1 MKRKLMVK
9 SLILGF
15 LLSVVLGGISLAE
28 AQRGQHMMRG
38 QPDQPYDARE
48 DLNGFQGMGMMGPGM
63 MGPGMGMMGPGM
75 MGPGMGMMG
84 PDKHMQGLLDYLQL
98 TDEQREEVRS
108 IQRKVRREHMEAMLD
123 VMELR
128 EDMWAAF
135 REQRPD
141 PENMRQ
147 MHEAM
152 SEKKGDM
159 LVSFIEMRN
168 SIYDLL
174 TDEQRERVRTFYEQ
188 RREVHHG
195 PRWER

>member
-9 SLILGF
+9 SLVLGF

-38 QPDQPYDARE
+38 QPDQPFDARE
-48 DLNGFQGMGMMGPGM
+48 DFNGFQGMGMMGPGM
-63 MGPGMGMMGPGM
+63 
-75 MGPGMGMMG
+75 GMMG
-84 PDKHMQGLLDYLQL
+84 PDMHMHGLLDYLEL

-123 VMELR
+123 VMDLR

-174 TDEQRERVRTFYEQ
+174 TDEQRERVREFYEQ
-188 RREVHHG
+188 RREFRHG

>member
-1 MKRKLMVK
+1 MKGRIMVK
-9 SLILGF
+9 SMVFMFLVSFILGTA
-15 LLSVVLGGISLAE
+15 LIAE
-28 AQRGQHMMRG
+28 AQRGQHMRG
-38 QPDQPYDARE
+38 WQQDQFE
-48 DLNGFQGMGMMGPGM
+48 DDRDFFGPGM

-75 MGPGMGMMG
+75 GMMGPGMGMMG
-84 PDKHMQGLLDYLQL
+84 PGMHMHGLLEYLEL

-108 IQRKVRREHMEAMLD
+108 IQREVRREHMEAMLD
-123 VMELR
+123 IMDLR

-135 REQRPD
+135 REERPD

-147 MHEAM
+147 MHEEM
-152 SEKKGDM
+152 SQKKGDM

-174 TDEQRERVRTFYEQ
+174 TDEQRERVREFYEQ
-188 RREVHHG
+188 RREFRHG

>member
-9 SLILGF
+9 SLVLGF

-38 QPDQPYDARE
+38 QPEQPFDARE
-48 DLNGFQGMGMMGPGM
+48 DFNGFPGMGM

-75 MGPGMGMMG
+75 GMMG
-84 PDKHMQGLLDYLQL
+84 PDMHMHGLLDYLQL
-98 TDEQREEVRS
+98 TDEQREEVRA
-108 IQRKVRREHMEAMLD
+108 IQREVRREHMEAMLD
-123 VMELR
+123 VMDLR

-168 SIYDLL
+168 SIHDLL
-174 TDEQRERVRTFYEQ
+174 TDEQRERVREFYEQ
-188 RREVHHG
+188 RREFRHGPRWEGPHG

>member
-75 MGPGMGMMG
+75 MGPGMGMIG

-159 LVSFIEMRN
+159 LVSFIEM
-168 SIYDLL
+168 
-174 TDEQRERVRTFYEQ
+174 
-188 RREVHHG
+188 
-195 PRWER
+195 